1 MMGGGNVK
9 AFRSRHPV
17 KYRSF
22 WIQVTL
28 FTITTM
34 LLSSGGFAAESSPPK
49 SPNQADEQIQIVAD
63 KLITNNAEKFAE
75 FVGDVHASQGN
86 FEITSERLRIYYR
99 DDPDRKKDQ
108 TGSQESI
115 KRIVANGNVQLSSEK
130 YEAKTDQVEY
140 DLDTQVIVLIGE
152 NSTVTS
158 GKNILTGSK
167 ITVYRKNGQIT
178 VERSPQ
184 KRIKA
189 VFYPKEKAPEE
200 KSPEQNPKE

>member
-1 MMGGGNVK
+1 MK
-9 AFRSRHPV
+9 AFRLRHRM
-17 KYRSF
+17 KYRPF

-28 FTITTM
+28 LTFTTI
-34 LLSSGGFAAESSPPK
+34 LLSSGGFAGEPPQK
-49 SPNQADEQIQIVAD
+49 EGTNQADEQIQIVAD
-63 KLITNNAEKFAE
+63 KLITNNTEKFAE

-86 FEITSERLRIYYR
+86 FEITAERLRIYYR
-99 DDPDRKKDQ
+99 DDPDRNKDQ

-115 KRIVANGNVQLSSEK
+115 KRIVANGNVQISSEK

-184 KRIKA
+184 KRVKA
-189 VFYPKEKAPEE
+189 VFYPKEEAPDE
-200 KSPEQNPKE
+200 KGPEQNPKE

>member
-1 MMGGGNVK
+1 MK
-9 AFRSRHPV
+9 ALRSRHPV
-17 KYRSF
+17 KYRPF
-22 WIQVTL
+22 WIQVTF

-34 LLSSGGFAAESSPPK
+34 LLSSGGFAGESPPLK

-63 KLITNNAEKFAE
+63 KLITNDAEKFAE
-75 FVGDVHASQGN
+75 FEGDVQASQGN
-86 FEITSERLRIYYR
+86 FVITSERLRIYYR
-99 DDPDRKKDQ
+99 DEPNRNKDQ
-108 TGSQESI
+108 PGSQESI
-115 KRIVANGNVQLSSEK
+115 KRVVANGNVQISSEK
-130 YEAKTDQVEY
+130 YEAKTDQAEY

-178 VERSPQ
+178 VERGPQ
-184 KRIKA
+184 KRVKA

-200 KSPEQNPKE
+200 KGSEQNPKE

>member
-17 KYRSF
+17 KYRPF
-22 WIQVTL
+22 WIRVTL
-28 FTITTM
+28 FMITTM
-34 LLSSGGFAAESSPPK
+34 LLSSGGFAGESPPKK

-99 DDPDRKKDQ
+99 DDPDRNKDQ

-115 KRIVANGNVQLSSEK
+115 KRIVANGNVQVSSEK

-184 KRIKA
+184 KRVKA
-189 VFYPKEKAPEE
+189 VFYPKEKAPDE
-200 KSPEQNPKE
+200 KGPEQNPKE

>member
-1 MMGGGNVK
+1 MK
-9 AFRSRHPV
+9 ALRSRHPV
-17 KYRSF
+17 KYRPF
-22 WIQVTL
+22 WIQVTF

-34 LLSSGGFAAESSPPK
+34 LLSSGGFAGESPPLK

-63 KLITNNAEKFAE
+63 KLITNDAEKFAE
-75 FVGDVHASQGN
+75 FEGDVQASQGN
-86 FEITSERLRIYYR
+86 FVITSERLRIYYR
-99 DDPDRKKDQ
+99 DEPGHNKDQ

-115 KRIVANGNVQLSSEK
+115 KRVVANGNVQISSEK

-140 DLDTQVIVLIGE
+140 DLDTQVIVLMGE

-184 KRIKA
+184 KRVKA
-189 VFYPKEKAPEE
+189 VFYPEEKAPDE
-200 KSPEQNPKE
+200 KGPEQNPKE

>member
-1 MMGGGNVK
+1 MMGSGNVK

-17 KYRSF
+17 KYRPF

-28 FTITTM
+28 YTITTM
-34 LLSSGGFAAESSPPK
+34 LLSSGGFAGESPSPK

-63 KLITNNAEKFAE
+63 KLITNDAEKFAE
-75 FVGDVHASQGN
+75 FVGDVRASQGN

-99 DDPDRKKDQ
+99 DDPDRNKDQ
-108 TGSQESI
+108 TASQESI
-115 KRIVANGNVQLSSEK
+115 ERIVANGNVQISSEK
-130 YEAKTDQVEY
+130 YEAKTDQAEY
-140 DLDTQVIVLIGE
+140 DLDTQIIILSGE

-167 ITVYRKNGQIT
+167 ITVYRKEGQIT

-184 KRIKA
+184 QRVKA
-189 VFYPKEKAPEE
+189 VFYPKEKAPDE
-200 KSPEQNPKE
+200 KGPEQNPQE